1 MLPSNDGVSSDI
13 KIIERENK
21 TYKMEI
27 ESNKIIGILNN
38 DLKAIEQAV
47 YKIIR
52 TERYEYPIYSWNY
65 GIEWRDLFGMP
76 TSYCIPEIE
85 RRIKEALL
93 QDTRIKEV
101 ENFEF
106 EEPKKGIVFVRF
118 TVYSIYGNLNIESE
132 VRIS

>member
-65 GIEWRDLFGMP
+65 GIELRDLFGMP

-106 EEPKKGIVFVRF
+106 EEPKKRIVFV
-118 TVYSIYGNLNIESE
+118 
-132 VRIS
+132 